1 MKGIEYMKKWLLLL
15 LAGVMLLS
23 ACGETLPE
31 QSSQQEESKNEA
43 QDGTYE
49 TLVSYGKPYTSSA
62 KTNETYPDKYNQQ
75 LTDGEKTP
83 NEGAH
88 YNDSRMVGYT
98 SNTVIQ
104 IDLGEEDGKR
114 LTKIVA
120 RSVEMHTDGVALAAN
135 ARFSVS
141 TDGKKFTTLG
151 SKPFK
156 ETGDQTVSEV
166 EITFDTP
173 SDYRYVRVQFF
184 KGSGVFY
191 FIDEIEVYADVPPKP
206 VEDKAA
212 IAYAAEDMDRTAWKA
227 LSTGVIVDPVDTKV
241 LTVGKKYV
249 VNNCKFDE
257 RAPKTDVNLLTDGE
271 RTGRYFSDPSW
282 LGIVSDGEKSPEI
295 TLDLEKS
302 YDNIC
307 ALKVYTCGGGIN
319 VDLPAYIDAYAENG
333 GKYVFLGRMYAPKE
347 GRNVTY
353 TLLLLEYIKAK
364 NIRFV
369 FPKEAGNYWVE
380 EIQVIAGYND
390 EQSQVLFD
398 PVTFPKVTE
407 EIYWDASEPD
417 YKKEQNLLL
426 GLNQQI
432 SALFYA
438 DVDTRG
444 DESRA
449 DNPCLTDGKKAT
461 TEAEMY
467 CYGDCWF
474 FSRGGDGLEF
484 FYDIGKLS
492 TVKGVNL
499 SVLEQTEWGITRPKF
514 ISVFLSEDGNNWY
527 EVSEWTR
534 PTDESFFKTAKSVQI
549 TLDFD
554 KEYIARFVRF
564 RVESGFLFIDEL
576 EAFGTKE
583 VKASAVRLADSG
595 ITPVPYYTNSEDA
608 QFATTENTPVK
619 AGEIMLLYAD
629 RNVKEDLLPMFAYL
643 DKDGNIK
650 DTFMDGAIYC
660 SHHNL
665 PSGTLGHLPNYKQDW
680 EYVHDQ
686 DFNGQAGFDVL
697 NEVIGEIKQAL
708 GLTDYK
714 VKVYSTFLTLHDTV
728 KDFGDVDGDGISED
742 ATTVEGRAK
751 IFDWYINLTL
761 NEFAKRNYENLE
773 YDGFYWL
780 NESVIWERDDSHV
793 ITECGE
799 RVHAAGTNFLWVP
812 YYKANRFCQGYELNF
827 DMISMQPNVVFSTD
841 APLWRFDS
849 TVDFAKSRKLTV
861 ELEHSYQCLGDK
873 NFARSYMLYLYYGA
887 VTGYIDGIHVYYDDV
902 ANFAKMGYS
911 DSELC
916 RLQYDATYHFAKGDL
931 DITPDKRDDI
941 NLKGSKD
948 TVIDGDLNEKD
959 GMFLY
964 TLVTPPKHGYV
975 TLSEDGSFCYFADK
989 GYTGTDS
996 FTYTYNELLGE
1007 SEPCTV
1013 NITIE

>member
-1 MKGIEYMKKWLLLL
+1 MKKWLLML
-15 LAGVMLLS
+15 LAVMLLMT
-23 ACGETLPE
+23 ACSETIPE
-31 QSSQQEESKNEA
+31 QSSQDESAEENQGGNYET
-43 QDGTYE
+43 GNYE

-62 KTNETYPDKYNQQ
+62 STNATYIDKYNQQ
-75 LTDGEKTP
+75 LTDGEKAP

-88 YNDSRMVGYT
+88 YVDSRMVGYN
-98 SNTVIQ
+98 SNTIIQ

-120 RSVEMHTDGVALAAN
+120 RSVEMHTDGVALAAS

-141 TDGKKFTTLG
+141 VDGKKFTTLG
-151 SKPFK
+151 NRPFK

-166 EITFDTP
+166 EVTFDTP

-184 KGSGVFY
+184 KGNSAFY
-191 FIDEIEVYADVPPKP
+191 FIDEIEVYADVPPKA

-212 IAYAAEDMDRTAWKA
+212 AAYAEEQLDRTAWKA
-227 LSTGVIVDPVDTKV
+227 LSTGVTVDPVDTKV
-241 LTVGKKYV
+241 LTVGKKYTV
-249 VNNCKFDE
+249 KNCGFDE
-257 RAPKTDVNLLTDGE
+257 RAPKTDANILTDGE

-282 LGIVSDGEKSPEI
+282 LGLAADGEKHPEI

-302 YDNIC
+302 YNNIC
-307 ALKVYTCGGGIN
+307 ALKVYACGGGIN
-319 VDLPAYIDAYAENG
+319 VDLPAYIDAYGAKDGE
-333 GKYVFLGRMYAPKE
+333 YVFLGRMYAPKA
-347 GRNVTY
+347 GKSVTY
-353 TLLLLEYIKAK
+353 TLLLLEYIEAK
-364 NIRFV
+364 NIRLV

-398 PVTFPKVTE
+398 PVYFPKVTE
-407 EIYWDASEPD
+407 DIYWDASEPD

-432 SALFYA
+432 AALFYA

-444 DESRA
+444 DESKA

-461 TEAEMY
+461 TQSELY
-467 CYGDCWF
+467 CYGDMWF

-534 PTDESFFKTAKSVQI
+534 PTDETFYATAKSVQI
-549 TLDFD
+549 SLDFD
-554 KEYIARFVRF
+554 KEYVARFVRF
-564 RVESGFLFIDEL
+564 RVESAFLFIDEL
-576 EAFGTKE
+576 EAFGTKA
-583 VKASAVRLADSG
+583 VNSSATRLAESG
-595 ITPVPYYTNSEDA
+595 LNAIPYYTNTDDA

-619 AGEIMLLYAD
+619 AEEIVLLYAD
-629 RNVKEDLLPMFAYL
+629 RNKKEDLLPMFAYI
-643 DKDGNIK
+643 DEDGNIK

-665 PSGTLGHLPNYKQDW
+665 PSGTLGHLPNYKADW
-680 EYVHDQ
+680 EYVHNA
-686 DFNGQAGFDVL
+686 DFNGESGFDAL
-697 NEVIGEIKQAL
+697 EEVVGEIKQAL

-714 VKVYSTFLTLHDTV
+714 VQVYSTFLTLHDTV
-728 KDFGDVDGDGISED
+728 SDFGDVDGDGISED

-751 IFDWYINLTL
+751 IFDWYIKLTL
-761 NEFAKRNYENLE
+761 DEFEKRNYQNIEFN
-773 YDGFYWL
+773 GFYWL

-799 RVHAAGTNFLWVP
+799 RVHAAGSNFLWVP
-812 YYKANRFCQGYELNF
+812 YYKANRFFTGYEMNF

-849 TVDFAKSRKLTV
+849 TVEMTKVRKMTV
-861 ELEHSYQCLGDK
+861 EIEHSYQCLGDQS
-873 NFARSYMLYLYYGA
+873 FARSYMLYLYYGA
-887 VTGYIDGIHVYYDDV
+887 VTGYIDAIHVYYDDV
-902 ANFAKMGYS
+902 SNFTKMAYS

-931 DITPDKRDDI
+931 DITPDKLDDYSV
-941 NLKGSKD
+941 KGNKD
-948 TVIDGDLNEKD
+948 TVIEGALNEEA
-959 GMFLY
+959 GIYYFN
-964 TLVTPPKHGYV
+964 LVKAPERGYI
-975 TLSEDGSFCYFADK
+975 TLSDDGTFRYFPDK

-1007 SEPCTV
+1007 SEECTV
-1013 NITIE
+1013 NIIVE